1 MASLETRGGRF
12 RIVFRLEGQKFS
24 KTLDTKNPK
33 AANVT
38 LAKLEHRLGQYE
50 IGGLIIPT
58 GCDPVE
64 FLLNGS
70 LRQKS
75 APVKKTYGNS
85 VTVKQSWNIFKEVL
99 PDGALEE
106 STLKGM
112 NTHIEHLA
120 RLIGKTVKLKD
131 IDKPCL
137 QRYIDKRSKEPGRY
151 ASVIRDFV
159 LHMKDCGLD
168 PLTAN
173 GDDIRIFREALR
185 QAGMQPATIAKQLSI
200 IRGVYRQ
207 FGKRG
212 LVDWETV
219 QDIQAVE
226 SPSVQKNSTPILTE
240 AEAKKLLH
248 QPDLNTLAG
257 VRDHA
262 LLFVFFKT
270 ACRVSALASAT
281 IGSLE
286 RSDHEFYLVVEEKGG
301 KRQRKALLESSL
313 ALIRYLEFGRIIDQ
327 PSSSP
332 LFRPVAKD
340 RNSVARMLTNAS
352 RRSGW
357 GQCDDSRAQSA
368 N

>member
-1 MASLETRGGRF
+1 MLDSFTTKPLATSSETEL
-12 RIVFRLEGQKFS
+12 IVPERLTSRETVAQFLS
-24 KTLDTKNPK
+24 KLIPTTQDKNP
-33 AANVT
+33 AAALVPWIC
-38 LAKLEHRLGQYE
+38 ERLPSEQ
-50 IGGLIIPT
+50 
-58 GCDPVE
+58 
-64 FLLNGS
+64 S
-70 LRQKS
+70 R
-75 APVKKTYGNS
+75 KT
-85 VTVKQSWNIFKEVL
+85 
-99 PDGALEE
+99 
-106 STLKGM
+106 
-112 NTHIEHLA
+112 
-120 RLIGKTVKLKD
+120 
-131 IDKPCL
+131 
-137 QRYIDKRSKEPGRY
+137 Y

-159 LHMKDCGLD
+159 LHMKDCGLS
-168 PLTAN
+168 PLSAN

-185 QAGMQPATIAKQLSI
+185 QAGMQPATIAKHLSV

-212 LVDWETV
+212 LVDWNTV

-226 SPSVQKNSTPILTE
+226 SPRVQKNATPILTE

-301 KRQRKALLESSL
+301 KRQRKALLEASP
-313 ALIRYLEFGRIIDQ
+313 ALIRYLEFGRITGE
-327 PSSSP
+327 PSNAP

-340 RNSVARMLTNAS
+340 RRTLTTRRMNRRSILDRIKQHAIDAGIDVERFGSRNICCHSLRGTSITNAIQH
-352 RRSGW
+352 GAKLE
-357 GQCDDSRAQSA
+357 QAQALAGHSDIRTTQGYFHSTGKESEEA
-368 N
+368 ARHIQIR

>member
-1 MASLETRGGRF
+1 MIDGFTTKSLAASSESEL
-12 RIVFRLEGQKFS
+12 IVPESLTSRDNVSAFLS
-24 KTLDTKNPK
+24 KLIPTTQEKNP
-33 AANVT
+33 AAALVPWIC
-38 LAKLEHRLGQYE
+38 ERLPSE
-50 IGGLIIPT
+50 
-58 GCDPVE
+58 
-64 FLLNGS
+64 
-70 LRQKS
+70 
-75 APVKKTYGNS
+75 
-85 VTVKQSWNIFKEVL
+85 QSR
-99 PDGALEE
+99 
-106 STLKGM
+106 
-112 NTHIEHLA
+112 NT
-120 RLIGKTVKLKD
+120 
-131 IDKPCL
+131 
-137 QRYIDKRSKEPGRY
+137 Y

-159 LHMKDCGLD
+159 LHMRDCGLD
-168 PLTAN
+168 PLSAN

-226 SPSVQKNSTPILTE
+226 SPRVQKCSTPILTE

-248 QPDLNTLAG
+248 QPDSNTLAG

-281 IGSLE
+281 IGSIE

-301 KRQRKALLESSL
+301 KRQRKALLESTS
-313 ALIRYLEFGRIIDQ
+313 ALMRYLEFGRIIGE
-327 PSSSP
+327 PSDTP

-340 RNSVARMLTNAS
+340 RRSLLPQQLNRRSILDRIKRHAVDAGINVERFGSRNICCHSLRGTSITNAIQHGAKLEQAQALAGHS
-352 RRSGW
+352 DIRTTQNYFHASGKESEEAARHI
-357 GQCDDSRAQSA
+357 QIR
-368 N
+368 